1 MQQPLP
7 WTISPWPHNLSQQAS
22 GNPGAVHCTA
32 VVPVHTYQ
40 FVADPGITW
49 SDAKTRASAYSTNT
63 LQCFLAT
70 ITTQAELDLIESTAT
85 PDGSLVSTKGNVYIG
100 SEKTA
105 NSVDEWSWSAGPE
118 AGTVFWRN
126 GAAVGSNFPGWDPD
140 PNYRREAFADHWGG
154 AINNFY
160 RPYVTSIYG
169 TAISSL
175 GGGGNSGYIVECLST
190 P

>member
-1 MQQPLP
+1 MIGFDADGQILCTPVV
-7 WTISPWPHNLSQQAS
+7 
-22 GNPGAVHCTA
+22 AVHSYT
-32 VVPVHTYQ
+32 

-49 SDAKTRASAYSTNT
+49 TEANTRASASSTSS

-70 ITTQAELDLIESTAT
+70 ITTQAELDLIENTVT

-100 SEKTA
+100 SQKTA
-105 NSVDEWSWSAGPE
+105 NTIDEWSWAVGPE

-126 GAAVGSNFPGWDPD
+126 GAAVGNNFPGWDPASA
-140 PNYRREAFADHWGG
+140 YRREAASDHWGG

-160 RPYVTSIYG
+160 RPYVTAIYG
-169 TAISSL
+169 TAVSSL
-175 GGGGNSGYIVECLST
+175 GGGGNSGYMQECIST